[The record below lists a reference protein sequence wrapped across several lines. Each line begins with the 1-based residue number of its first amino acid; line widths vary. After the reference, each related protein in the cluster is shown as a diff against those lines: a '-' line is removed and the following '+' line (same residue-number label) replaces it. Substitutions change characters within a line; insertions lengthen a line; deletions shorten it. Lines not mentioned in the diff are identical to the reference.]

1 VYEPTG
7 EQKRLAQIA
16 LQVWFR
22 PNGAERILLPV
33 RVDLESDHAAVIT
46 GFGMLPRQV
55 SAQLQRML
63 VHDVERKLLHGPSDP
78 DGLRKLMGQIE
89 ERAQQA
95 EEPERATMFA
105 EESERNDHD

>member
-1 VYEPTG
+1 
-7 EQKRLAQIA
+7 
-16 LQVWFR
+16 
-22 PNGAERILLPV
+22 V
-33 RVDLESDHAAVIT
+33 RVDLESDHATVIT

-63 VHDVERKLLHGPSDP
+63 VQDVEKQLLRGPTDP

-89 ERAQQA
+89 ERASQA

-105 EESERNDHD
+105 EKSEGNGHD